1 MSDVMQHAA
10 DMVRYNGYSVIKE
23 FYAPDYA
30 VDKSAKE
37 QADNRITLGW
47 RPNILISNLNPRIPV
62 TFYNSDRTKRFKIVV
77 EGMTLDGKML
87 MIEKLFLNNKNSF
100 SNMIR
105 KSFIVFHFLFI
116 LWGLSVSG
124 QKPEDLLTNW
134 SDKSPVEKVYLHLDK
149 DNYIAGETVWFK
161 SYLYSDFYPDTI
173 STTLYVELLN
183 GSSVPISVKILPVVY
198 GNTKGQFELPDTL
211 ATGYYFI
218 RAYSLTMLN
227 HSDEFLFKQTIYVS
241 GSKQKLY
248 QFLLR
253 VQ

>member
-1 MSDVMQHAA
+1 
-10 DMVRYNGYSVIKE
+10 
-23 FYAPDYA
+23 
-30 VDKSAKE
+30 
-37 QADNRITLGW
+37 
-47 RPNILISNLNPRIPV
+47 
-62 TFYNSDRTKRFKIVV
+62 
-77 EGMTLDGKML
+77 
-87 MIEKLFLNNKNSF
+87 
-100 SNMIR
+100 MIR

-218 RAYSLTMLN
+218 RAYSLCLIIVTSFYL
-227 HSDEFLFKQTIYVS
+227 SRLFM
-241 GSKQKLY
+241 
-248 QFLLR
+248 
-253 VQ
+253 